1 LYSRPILSEFELQI
15 DEVHLDFA
23 KGILVTISVLIL
35 ALRGGV
41 WLGSDYLW
49 VLSMQAMRS

>member
-1 LYSRPILSEFELQI
+1 
-15 DEVHLDFA
+15 LDFA